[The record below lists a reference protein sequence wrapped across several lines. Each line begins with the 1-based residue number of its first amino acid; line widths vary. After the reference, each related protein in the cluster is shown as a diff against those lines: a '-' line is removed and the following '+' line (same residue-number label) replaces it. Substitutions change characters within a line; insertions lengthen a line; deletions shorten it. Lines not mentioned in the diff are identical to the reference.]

1 MPWHFGLTSMTTSTL
16 PQLGLVELLET
27 GFYPRYIRRLRPTL
41 ANQVAQYAAAVED
54 MFPAGTRMTRPGGGN
69 VLWIQLPSRL
79 DGTTLYRRALEKG
92 TTSCQGKSSPSAV
105 GTGAS
110 FNWLAPLRFGSGDF
124 AVGKRLERSASG
136 RVPFT

>member
-1 MPWHFGLTSMTTSTL
+1 MISGQWAMPCHFGLTSMTTSTL

-92 TTSCQGKSSPSAV
+92 ISVMP
-105 GTGAS
+105 GTRALGLPCKPAT
-110 FNWLAPLRFGSGDF
+110 G
-124 AVGKRLERSASG
+124 ERAC
-136 RVPFT
+136 